1 MNCFYLLIA
10 FCWNWDVRNQKFIHQ
25 ITLGLWFRMQQMG
38 KSSRSPRFLL
48 DCLVGGISNYDY
60 YFPVAMDNDF
70 SFKKRKEIFCFL
82 KKLFLCT
89 ARPRGTLSTWPKK
102 YSVPR
107 NDLSWGTMYV
117 LPCQTITKSVYLGVS
132 TLY

>member
-1 MNCFYLLIA
+1 MHGSFLHSGVIRLTYLEACFLNFNCFKVY
-10 FCWNWDVRNQKFIHQ
+10 NN
-25 ITLGLWFRMQQMG
+25 
-38 KSSRSPRFLL
+38 
-48 DCLVGGISNYDY
+48 LV
-60 YFPVAMDNDF
+60 F
-70 SFKKRKEIFCFL
+70 S
-82 KKLFLCT
+82 T

-102 YSVPR
+102 YSVPQ

>member
-1 MNCFYLLIA
+1 MLSTI
-10 FCWNWDVRNQKFIHQ
+10 DDKH
-25 ITLGLWFRMQQMG
+25 
-38 KSSRSPRFLL
+38 
-48 DCLVGGISNYDY
+48 
-60 YFPVAMDNDF
+60 
-70 SFKKRKEIFCFL
+70 
-82 KKLFLCT
+82 T